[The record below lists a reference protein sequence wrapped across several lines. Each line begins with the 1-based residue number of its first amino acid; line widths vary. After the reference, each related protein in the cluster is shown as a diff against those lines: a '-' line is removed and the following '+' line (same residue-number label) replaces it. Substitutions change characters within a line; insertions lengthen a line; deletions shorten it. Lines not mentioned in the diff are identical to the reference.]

1 MRMNVLKT
9 KTIFPTNPIA
19 RRPVLERL
27 VVFEI
32 VTVVALRNAG
42 AVLSG
47 ARSVVIKRAEA
58 DCALSSLSQWARR

>member
-1 MRMNVLKT
+1 MNVLKT

-27 VVFEI
+27 AVFEI
-32 VTVVALRNAG
+32 ATVVALRN

-47 ARSVVIKRAEA
+47 ARSVVVKRAEA
-58 DCALSSLSQWARR
+58 DCAFSSLGQWARR